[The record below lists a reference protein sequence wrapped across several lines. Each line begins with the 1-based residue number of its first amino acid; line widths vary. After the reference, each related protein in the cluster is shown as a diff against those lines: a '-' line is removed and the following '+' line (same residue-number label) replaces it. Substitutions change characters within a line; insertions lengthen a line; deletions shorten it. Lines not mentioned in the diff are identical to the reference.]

1 MFFIPQFCFFDQ
13 DEIELMKEFDLQFD
27 SSNVEITGDLQ
38 LNKMTDFSKQQPL
51 PHPPSSPPPLQS
63 LSSIPEKGNIS
74 TSAPIFDSTE
84 HKPTAPYWTD
94 ATRQGLNSL
103 SHYLPFRLLIPNYVR
118 EELIENF
125 DIEQFDTQ
133 LELSCQSS
141 IECIL
146 TIINRNDLD
155 ASIEILVDLMIAF
168 KFSTTQYELRLLFQ
182 KKFIPILTGKRTE
195 RLDRLRDKY
204 QLDMVKVF
212 PQTCPQ
218 SDERV
223 VLLRGQHSEYI
234 I

>member
-1 MFFIPQFCFFDQ
+1 
-13 DEIELMKEFDLQFD
+13 MKEFDLQLD
-27 SSNVEITGDLQ
+27 SSHVEITGDLQ
-38 LNKMTDFSKQQPL
+38 LHKMTDFSKHHPL
-51 PHPPSSPPPLQS
+51 PHPPPSPPPQS
-63 LSSIPEKGNIS
+63 SSSIPDRGNIS
-74 TSAPIFDSTE
+74 TSVPTLDSTE
-84 HKPTAPYWTD
+84 HKPTAPFWTD
-94 ATRQGLNSL
+94 ATREGLNSL

-118 EELIENF
+118 DELIENF

-141 IECIL
+141 IESIL

-168 KFSTTQYELRLLFQ
+168 KCSTTQYELRLLFQ
-182 KKFIPILTGKRTE
+182 KKFIPILTGKRNE

-212 PQTCPQ
+212 PQTCPK

-223 VLLRGQHSEYI
+223 VLLRGQYSEYI

>member
-1 MFFIPQFCFFDQ
+1 LLKQ
-13 DEIELMKEFDLQFD
+13 LDLQLD

-38 LNKMTDFSKQQPL
+38 LNKMTDFSKHQPL
-51 PHPPSSPPPLQS
+51 PHPPPSPPPPPQSFSSIVEKGIISSSPPTY
-63 LSSIPEKGNIS
+63 SSPN
-74 TSAPIFDSTE
+74 PIE
-84 HKPTAPYWTD
+84 CKPTAPVWTD

-103 SHYLPFRLLIPNYVR
+103 SHNLPFRLLIPNYVR
-118 EELIENF
+118 VQLIDNF
-125 DIEQFDTQ
+125 DIEQFNAE
-133 LELSCQSS
+133 LEISCESP

-146 TIINRNDLD
+146 TIINQNDLD
-155 ASIEILVDLMIAF
+155 ASIDILMDLMVAF
-168 KFSTTQYELRLLFQ
+168 KCSVVQHELRLLFQ
-182 KKFIPILTGKRTE
+182 QKFISILTGKRNE

-204 QLDMVKVF
+204 QLDMIKVF